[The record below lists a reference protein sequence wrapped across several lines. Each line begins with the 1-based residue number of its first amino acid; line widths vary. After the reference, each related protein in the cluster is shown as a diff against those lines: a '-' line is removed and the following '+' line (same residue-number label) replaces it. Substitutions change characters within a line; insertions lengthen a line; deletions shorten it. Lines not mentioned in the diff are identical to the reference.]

1 MSGRRLCLA
10 AVVWGAGLAAPVAA
24 HAADDG
30 LIASSREL
38 RSQWPHAWSPSWP
51 ELVVT
56 ILAVILYAMRASQL
70 GARLPRWRA
79 LCFLAGILVLTVAS
93 SSPIDPVGED
103 GLFWVHMLQHVLIG
117 DLAALLLVLGVTGP
131 ILQPF
136 LKMRWVQTLH
146 RLTHPVAAFVLWTVL
161 LVGWHVPVAYEAA
174 LKHGWVHAIEHISF
188 LTAGLVMWSPILE
201 SLPAPEWF
209 GSGAKLLY
217 LTGVRSIDAIV
228 ANAFWWAGTAFY
240 PRYEVTAPIWGLNPL
255 QDQGY
260 AGTVM
265 MMWTGTSTLVVSALL
280 FFRMAREG
288 ELRQDL
294 IERGLDP
301 VAVKRAVRYGR
312 AEALAR
318 RHGIDLSVPLG
329 SAGPTRSV
337 GG

>member
-1 MSGRRLCLA
+1 MTGRRLRLA
-10 AVVWGAGLAAPVAA
+10 ASAWAIGLAAPVVALG
-24 HAADDG
+24 ADEE

-38 RSQWPHAWSPSWP
+38 RKQWPHAWSPAWP
-51 ELVVT
+51 ELIVT
-56 ILAVILYAMRASQL
+56 ILAVVLYAVRASQL
-70 GARLPRWRA
+70 GSRLPRWRA
-79 LCFLAGILVLTVAS
+79 LCFLAGIVVLTLAS
-93 SSPIDPVGED
+93 SSPIDPIGEE

-131 ILQPF
+131 ILQPV
-136 LKMRWVQTLH
+136 LKMRWVQALH
-146 RLTHPVAAFVLWTVL
+146 KLTHPMAAFVLWTVL
-161 LVGWHVPVAYEAA
+161 LVGWHVPWAYEAA
-174 LKHGWVHAIEHISF
+174 LEHGWVHAIEHISF
-188 LTAGLVMWSPILE
+188 LTAGLVMWSPIVE

-240 PRYEVTAPIWGLNPL
+240 PRYEITAPIWGLDPL

-312 AEALAR
+312 GEALAR
-318 RHGIDLSVPLG
+318 RHGIDLSVPFG
-329 SAGPTRSV
+329 STGAGQTV
-337 GG
+337 EH

>member
-1 MSGRRLCLA
+1 MNIRRLRFG
-10 AVVWGAGLAAPVAA
+10 VFVWGLGLVAPVLAFG
-24 HAADDG
+24 ADTE
-30 LIASSREL
+30 LIAASREL
-38 RSQWPHAWSPSWP
+38 RKQWLHAWSPAWP
-51 ELVVT
+51 ELVVS
-56 ILAVILYAMRASQL
+56 IVAVVLYAVRASQL

-79 LCFLAGILVLTVAS
+79 LCFLTGIVVLTLAS
-93 SSPIDPVGED
+93 SSPIDPIGED
-103 GLFWVHMLQHVLIG
+103 GMFWVHMLQHVLIG

-131 ILQPF
+131 ILQPV
-136 LKMRWVQTLH
+136 LKMRWVQALH
-146 RLTHPVAAFVLWTVL
+146 RLTHPAAAFVLWTVL
-161 LVGWHVPVAYEAA
+161 LVGWHVPVAYQAA
-174 LKHGWVHAIEHISF
+174 LEHSWVHGIEHISF
-188 LTAGLVMWSPILE
+188 LTAGLVMWSPIIE

-240 PRYEVTAPIWGLNPL
+240 PRYEVTAPIWGLDPV

-265 MMWTGTSTLVVSALL
+265 MMWTGTSTLIVSALL

-312 AEALAR
+312 GEALAR
-318 RHGIDLSVPLG
+318 RHGIDLSAPVG
-329 SAGPTRSV
+329 VIRSGPSV
-337 GG
+337 EG